1 MSSHWSNPNLIQ
13 GVSNRVRIN
22 FRSHSFMFSKQDK
35 IVTVI
40 LVTINRLNIK
50 SEASVF
56 VTYEEGGWKCALL
69 AMLGYGSGFL
79 EKKPFNEASRN
90 LSN

>member
-13 GVSNRVRIN
+13 CVSNRVRIY

-50 SEASVF
+50 SEAPVF
-56 VTYEEGGWKCALL
+56 VTYEESGWKCALL
-69 AMLGYGSGFL
+69 AMVRLRFRFLG
-79 EKKPFNEASRN
+79 KKPFNEASRN